1 MPSSKPVWE
10 RRAWSASFPG
20 LSPPGEAEGWAEEAY
35 LLPLG
40 LGGRNIKISG
50 DALEMKDLVV
60 ARPDMQLWHPAAR
73 LTFPVPSASLERELM
88 VRLALGQ
95 PLTRERYTAGQ
106 LLDELVGPRHN
117 VAVVRLK
124 KRRRLFEAAGCR
136 AEVAEVDVGDRRIL
150 TACAEH
156 EDPARLR
163 QAAAELGLGLDRYPN
178 LDYPTALARLVVPR
192 RAA

>member
-10 RRAWSASFPG
+10 RRAWSAPLPGASPPGGAQAGGGAGGGAPVMPSSKPVWERRALSASFPG

-73 LTFPVPSASLERELM
+73 LTFPVPSASLERELIA
-88 VRLALGQ
+88 RLA
-95 PLTRERYTAGQ
+95 P
-106 LLDELVGPRHN
+106 
-117 VAVVRLK
+117 
-124 KRRRLFEAAGCR
+124 
-136 AEVAEVDVGDRRIL
+136 GD
-150 TACAEH
+150 
-156 EDPARLR
+156 P
-163 QAAAELGLGLDRYPN
+163 
-178 LDYPTALARLVVPR
+178 
-192 RAA
+192 